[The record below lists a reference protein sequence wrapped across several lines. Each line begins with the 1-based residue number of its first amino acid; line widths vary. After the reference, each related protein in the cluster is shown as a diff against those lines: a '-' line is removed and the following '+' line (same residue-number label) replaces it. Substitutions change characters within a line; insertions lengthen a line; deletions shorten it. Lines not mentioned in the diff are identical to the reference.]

1 MWSIVQVQFMPKM
14 ILNFRDRFDRLDRL
28 LIVMKIRYDNYMTD
42 CIDAIYAAYKTKLSS
57 PIWPSSDCDKNQ
69 TG

>member
-14 ILNFRDRFDRLDRL
+14 ILNFCDRLDRL

-42 CIDAIYAAYKTKLSS
+42 CIDAIYAEYETKLSS
-57 PIWPSSDCDKNQ
+57 PIWPSSDCDENQ
-69 TG
+69 IG